1 MNIFRNPLVNERHT
15 KQRGPK
21 AAMAVSYQ
29 KNLAE
34 PATPDNPLTPRAA
47 RGHRASVAVHPAAPA
62 PSKSKASSRRRQK
75 TKAAAE
81 DLNDDSRSETLVPD
95 LKEDIVKE
103 SHLSYDKFCG
113 QKRHIDNHTGLRGS
127 TNRYTRIEQP
137 FQYREIICVFD
148 TKYYRTEAVY
158 YPENVPYDFCSS
170 LVYSSLA
177 VFFYRVQWKRPNLDA
192 DFMQRLRALQLRHR
206 GNHVPIYVTLGGEP
220 EDNANFT
227 KVLRHRERLLRFT
240 HNLRVFLLNGA
251 YEILLLGTAVP
262 ATAPDRLSHIV
273 APEPSP
279 GACATKLHFGA
290 CTLVSLDHVTARITD
305 GTPRRPSTSAYI
317 RPASHQHFSG
327 HVGWPSIN
335 IMTNPLAFFTQGLH
349 LDWDHPQGLCGE
361 RSDTENLRN
370 FLHTLRAQ
378 WTGRMV
384 LSVPP
389 APHRLRHYG
398 IERILPM
405 LEHVIVTTH
414 RLGRGRVVVGCSGG
428 GDDTARVMRAVRKR
442 FPPEWWKRFIY
453 SVSVGAHTFTTA
465 DAPYLGAPSTGPS
478 SFDYYTRQP
487 GKTRYDLVCQLT
499 RTEKAAGAECDVGY
513 LSSTDASQV
522 TTGRRDVKVAAFAA
536 PNEIQTRMRRAYA
549 YNLGDTPIA
558 VYDID
563 LDDFEGKCPG
573 GTLSPQVEAYATATH
588 ES

>member
-81 DLNDDSRSETLVPD
+81 DLNDDSRSEEDRIEKRRLFVVWVLSSVAFISVLVPLALVLIPLWPARAARRTPRMPQQTLVPD

-251 YEILLLGTAVP
+251 YE
-262 ATAPDRLSHIV
+262 
-273 APEPSP
+273 
-279 GACATKLHFGA
+279 
-290 CTLVSLDHVTARITD
+290 
-305 GTPRRPSTSAYI
+305 
-317 RPASHQHFSG
+317 
-327 HVGWPSIN
+327 
-335 IMTNPLAFFTQGLH
+335 GLH